1 MKFCILYLISWWCI
15 TMFSTTN
22 LSISCHLVS
31 NKQVL
36 FKSWFWWFYWSFSSF
51 LLALIVIS
59 LSPFRLLLLGYLE
72 SQNFPS
78 TLPHSCLIIFSSE
91 VSFLWIVIYKP
102 LSWTKETKSE
112 FLRLNLVVLLCHSAL
127 RNTFCCFN
135 VTVKDSWY
143 WEVLRCGCDL
153 AS

>member
-1 MKFCILYLISWWCI
+1 MKFCILYLINWWCI

-36 FKSWFWWFYWSFSSF
+36 FKAWFWWFYWSFSFF

-102 LSWTKETKSE
+102 LYLELKKLKVNFSGSILLSCFAIPLWEILS
-112 FLRLNLVVLLCHSAL
+112 VVLMLQSKIPDIEKCL
-127 RNTFCCFN
+127 DVI
-135 VTVKDSWY
+135 VT
-143 WEVLRCGCDL
+143 
-153 AS
+153 